1 MLPTTICWVWSYKPL
16 FILMWHFNCETKLL
30 QSNHFNVEK
39 SGCSSLHAYIN
50 TRTILPTLPRCPA
63 PVLTIPPCD
72 YVAAGQL
79 KECVGSGGPSI
90 SRVHGGWA
98 KAMLPEKTAVSH
110 TVEAH
115 CSVGPHWNGSLH
127 RSNFSPGRSEK
138 GKMHCLGSAL
148 VYEICGLSN
157 LILKLQDEILNIL
170 HKDSLTFPV
179 PVYICSS
186 GEPPNLSP
194 LEKRS
199 AWAGAT
205 LQCCLPSAETQLF
218 PFPANSD
225 SNWQRS
231 RGTKRRSKSF

>member
-1 MLPTTICWVWSYKPL
+1 M
-16 FILMWHFNCETKLL
+16 
-30 QSNHFNVEK
+30 
-39 SGCSSLHAYIN
+39 
-50 TRTILPTLPRCPA
+50 
-63 PVLTIPPCD
+63 
-72 YVAAGQL
+72 AAGQL

-110 TVEAH
+110 AVEAQ

-138 GKMHCLGSAL
+138 GKMHCWGSAL
-148 VYEICGLSN
+148 VYVICGLSN
-157 LILKLQDEILNIL
+157 LILKLQDEVLDIL

-179 PVYICSS
+179 PVHVRSS
-186 GEPPNLSP
+186 GAPAKLSP

-205 LQCCLPSAETQLF
+205 LQCWLQLGSSPFLQTQTATDREVEAPNGTQSVFRLRRFVAALPKALWG
-218 PFPANSD
+218 A
-225 SNWQRS
+225 
-231 RGTKRRSKSF
+231 